1 MTLSKKAGAEV
12 VKTEQGLR
20 NSQHARF
27 QALSQ
32 LAMLAGSLGA
42 GTAGA
47 MALPQILDS
56 TPDETLEE
64 PQDNYVTIGNV
75 QPKRL
80 VHKYPLP
87 KVAQDQSIGNQVAA
101 GPISNLQ
108 SRLAEAISK
117 GMGGLNLQAPPAGSV
132 GKNLQ
137 PPGNIV
143 ANAIGGIKDMASRG
157 MAALGPIKDRV
168 VEAITPAEDNA
179 GPFTGVAGPTLAAG
193 AIGIPAYLGYKGV
206 RSLLDRYSQDSRE
219 AELAEAKRKF
229 EKARAA
235 QYAQM
240 LQQKSGLDNVYANR
254 ETVKATLAKS
264 AEGGALNNDFD
275 FMNIFSNLYGKP
287 IGAVTG
293 MPDKEAWKSYIGTVL
308 AGSAVAGVGGYAL
321 GKNMTSR
328 TTREQLKKKILK
340 QRAAARANTS
350 YSALPA
356 TYAAPAEPRTMKLAA
371 RTSSV
376 R

>member
-64 PQDNYVTIGNV
+64 PEDNYVTIGNV

-87 KVAQDQSIGNQVAA
+87 KIAQDS
-101 GPISNLQ
+101 
-108 SRLAEAISK
+108 
-117 GMGGLNLQAPPAGSV
+117 
-132 GKNLQ
+132 
-137 PPGNIV
+137 
-143 ANAIGGIKDMASRG
+143 AIGRIMAQ
-157 MAALGPIKDRV
+157 LGPIKDRV
-168 VEAITPAEDNA
+168 VEAVTPAEDNA

-206 RSLLDRYSQDSRE
+206 RSLLDSYSQDSRE

-254 ETVKATLAKS
+254 ETVKATIAKS
-264 AEGGALNNDFD
+264 AAGGALNNDFD

-293 MPDKEAWKSYIGTVL
+293 LPDKEAWKSYIGTVL
-308 AGSAVAGVGGYAL
+308 AGSATAGVVGYTV

-350 YSALPA
+350 YAALPA